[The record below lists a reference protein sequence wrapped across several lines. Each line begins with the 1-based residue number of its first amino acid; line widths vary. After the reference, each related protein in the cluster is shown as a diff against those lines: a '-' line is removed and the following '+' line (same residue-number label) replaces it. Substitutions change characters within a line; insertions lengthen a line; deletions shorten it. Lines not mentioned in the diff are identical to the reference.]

1 MLAFIARHRGIIF
14 GGGLTLLAL
23 GFLSSGGERRGFLG
37 RSVGLVTAPVQG
49 VARGIAEGLGALVDR
64 YVLLTGAAQEARRLR
79 REVSDLK
86 QALLAVEEEAL
97 ENRRL
102 KELLG
107 FKESS
112 ELQLLPAR
120 VVGWS
125 ASAWFHTLVLD
136 KGRIDGVSPDCP
148 VITPAGVI
156 GRVYEVSSSACRVLL
171 VTDANSAIDAIVQRT
186 RAKVLVEGRLG
197 PTCRVLYLARGD
209 DASAGDRVITS
220 GLGGVFPKGLLLGE
234 ITRAEPI
241 SGEVFQGAELR
252 PSADFSRL
260 EEVFVGLR
268 RDGAEEF

>member
-1 MLAFIARHRGIIF
+1 
-14 GGGLTLLAL
+14 
-23 GFLSSGGERRGFLG
+23 
-37 RSVGLVTAPVQG
+37 
-49 VARGIAEGLGALVDR
+49 
-64 YVLLTGAAQEARRLR
+64 
-79 REVSDLK
+79 
-86 QALLAVEEEAL
+86 
-97 ENRRL
+97 
-102 KELLG
+102 
-107 FKESS
+107 
-112 ELQLLPAR
+112 
-120 VVGWS
+120 
-125 ASAWFHTLVLD
+125 VLD